1 MGVKIVESTRSFGVM
16 NANSRFY
23 PMRYDAQRREKE
35 FFKHREKLGEFY
47 GFDPNKFFM
56 ADQLD

>member
-35 FFKHREKLGEFY
+35 FFKHREKLG
-47 GFDPNKFFM
+47 NFM
-56 ADQLD
+56 DLIQINSLWLIN